1 MKNDNRKT
9 IMLVAVM
16 LTIFSVSA
24 LAGTTDTLGMSNLWA
39 KVKAILTDQYLQPII
54 VVSIFASALFRWFK
68 EHPYQALSLFILSI
82 VIGQITTISEA
93 IAGAMI

>member
-1 MKNDNRKT
+1 MKKENRKT

-24 LAGTTDTLGMSNLWA
+24 FAGTTDTLGMSGMWT

-54 VVSIFASALFRWFK
+54 VTAIFSAAVFRWFK
-68 EHPYQALSLFILSI
+68 DHPYQALSLFVLCLL
-82 VIGQITTISEA
+82 IGQIATISEA